1 LSASI
6 GFSPRTTARHDHFV
20 KRSAGARISEIPT
33 IKPSETKLNEPSNTP
48 LVPAS
53 RDEGDR
59 NAFLNLIIFLQ
70 ACLDRMSTDN
80 SSAANTEYQ
89 WLDEWSDDDYLYL
102 ETRIPADSSG
112 MAIDVNVCD
121 GLIYARIAR

>member
-1 LSASI
+1 MSDISA
-6 GFSPRTTARHDHFV
+6 
-20 KRSAGARISEIPT
+20 
-33 IKPSETKLNEPSNTP
+33 IKPSETKLNEHSNTP
-48 LVPAS
+48 FVPAS
-53 RDEGDR
+53 GDEGDR

-121 GLIYARIAR
+121 GLIFARIAR